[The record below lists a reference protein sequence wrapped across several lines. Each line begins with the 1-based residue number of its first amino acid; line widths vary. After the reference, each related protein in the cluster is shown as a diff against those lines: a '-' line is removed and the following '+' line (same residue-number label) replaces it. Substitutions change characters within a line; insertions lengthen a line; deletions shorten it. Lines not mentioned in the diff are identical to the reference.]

1 MSKIKTAFELITKK
15 DNNRALQKAIAD
27 NITKIDMLQN
37 LSDEAYLK
45 LVYRLIFG
53 RKLDLKNPKTFNE
66 KLQWLKLYNRKPEYT
81 LMVDKYEVKGYIAE
95 QIGEE
100 YVIPTLGVWDNFDDI
115 DFDSLPNQ
123 FVLKCTHDSGGL
135 VICKDKSNLD
145 VTKAREKINKALTRR
160 FYYFGREWPY
170 KNVKPRIIAE
180 KYMVDKTVDELRDYK
195 FFCFGGVCKCL
206 KVDFDRFIEH
216 HANYFDPQGNLLDLG
231 EKICPPNKEKVLFLP
246 ENKDN
251 MLQLA
256 EKLSKGI
263 PFLRADFYD
272 VNGKIYFGELTFF
285 PASGWGEFTDEK
297 WDYKLGEWIKL
308 PDSIG
313 GGSISF

>member
-1 MSKIKTAFELITKK
+1 MNKIKTAFKLITKK
-15 DNNRALQKAIAD
+15 DNNRALQKAIAN

-53 RKLDLKNPKTFNE
+53 RKLNLKNPKTFNE

-145 VTKAREKINKALTRR
+145 ITKAREKINKALTRR

-216 HANYFDPQGNLLDLG
+216 HANLSLLTNNKFILRHGNFYTSRR
-231 EKICPPNKEKVLFLP
+231 IHRYNVHQTRTVLFTGWIVPFTIALP
-246 ENKDN
+246 TLNTH
-251 MLQLA
+251 
-256 EKLSKGI
+256 I
-263 PFLRADFYD
+263 
-272 VNGKIYFGELTFF
+272 
-285 PASGWGEFTDEK
+285 
-297 WDYKLGEWIKL
+297 
-308 PDSIG
+308 
-313 GGSISF
+313 

>member
-27 NITKIDMLQN
+27 NITKMDMLQN

-195 FFCFGGVCKCL
+195 LFCFNGEPKVTLVCSGRFSEGGL
-206 KVDFDRFIEH
+206 REDF
-216 HANYFDPQGNLLDLG
+216 FDEQWNHISIKRPGH
-231 EKICPPNKEKVLFLP
+231 PNENTVIPKPINFEQMKMLAHQLF
-246 ENKDN
+246 K
-251 MLQLA
+251 
-256 EKLSKGI
+256 SI
-263 PFLRADFYD
+263 PFLRVDFYEID
-272 VNGKIYFGELTFF
+272 GKLYFGELTFY
-285 PASGWGEFTDEK
+285 PASGFEEFEPNK
-297 WDYKLGEWIKL
+297 WDYEMGEWIHL
-308 PDSIG
+308 PERRMK
-313 GGSISF
+313 